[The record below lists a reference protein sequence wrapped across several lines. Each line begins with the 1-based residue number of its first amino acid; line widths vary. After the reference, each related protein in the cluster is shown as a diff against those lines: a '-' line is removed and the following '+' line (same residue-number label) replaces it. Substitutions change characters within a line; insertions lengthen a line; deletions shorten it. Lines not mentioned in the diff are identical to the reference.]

1 MWLGQPA
8 FMRWPG
14 GAGEP
19 VQMKAINIIL
29 DEHRSLA
36 AVLGGM
42 LHLVRVIRDGGAAPD
57 FTLFGAMIY
66 YIDAFPER
74 FHHPKED
81 AYLFRILRQR
91 DADAAE
97 LIERL
102 QSEHRA
108 GEDKIRVLA
117 HALLRYQYGGTA
129 QFAQFATAVESYAAF
144 HWEHMRAEEDRVLP
158 LARARLSA
166 SDWAEIDAAFAS
178 NDDPMVGAKA
188 GEEYDALFR
197 RIANLAPP
205 PIGVGPER

>member
-1 MWLGQPA
+1 
-8 FMRWPG
+8 
-14 GAGEP
+14 
-19 VQMKAINIIL
+19 MKAINIIL

-42 LHLVRVIRDGGAAPD
+42 VHLVRAIGEGRSPPD
-57 FTLFGAMIY
+57 FKVFGTMLY

-91 DADAAE
+91 DAGAAD

-108 GEDKIRVLA
+108 GEDKIRTLA
-117 HALLRYQYGGTA
+117 HALMRYQYGGA
-129 QFAQFATAVESYAAF
+129 DEFGQFAAAVEGYAAF

-158 LARARLSA
+158 LARQHLTP

-178 NDDPMVGAKA
+178 NDDPLVGVKA
-188 GEEYDALFR
+188 GETYDALFR
-197 RIANLAPP
+197 RIASLAPP
-205 PIGVGPER
+205 PIGVGSER